1 MCGRYTLS
9 AGHEALARA
18 FLAEF
23 AAELKA
29 GWRERYNITPGTG
42 IVAIHEDRDR
52 GGRRAEIFHWGL
64 VPHWASDPDMGRNL
78 TNARAE
84 TIAGKPAYRDAFR
97 YRRCLI
103 PASGFYEWERR
114 GVKAPQPWYFF
125 PSPSPFMAMAGIWD
139 HWLHP
144 SGSEILS
151 VSIVTRPAIGVVAA
165 IHHRMPVILPPSA
178 WAAWLDT
185 GNVNPEMAAFT
196 EASVGEAYLDAHR
209 VAPLVNQAAAEGPGL
224 IEPLKLEP
232 GSRPPDQ
239 LDLFSE

>member
-23 AAELKA
+23 AAELKTA
-29 GWRERYNITPGTG
+29 WRERYNITPGTG
-42 IVAIHEDRDR
+42 IVVVLEDRDR
-52 GGRRAEIFHWGL
+52 GGRRAEILHWGL
-64 VPHWASDPDMGRNL
+64 VPHWASDPDIGRKL

-103 PASGFYEWERR
+103 PATGFYEWDRS
-114 GVKAPQPWYFF
+114 GPGTPQPWYFY
-125 PSPSPFMAMAGIWD
+125 PAEGPFMAMAGIWD

-151 VSIVTRPAIGVVAA
+151 VSIVTRPAIGAVAA

-178 WAAWLDT
+178 WASWLDT
-185 GNVNPEMAAFT
+185 GNVKPEMAAFN
-196 EASVGEAYLDAHR
+196 EASAGDAYLDAHR
-209 VAPLVNQAAAEGPGL
+209 VSPWVNASTAEGPGL
-224 IEPLKLEP
+224 IEPLILPP
-232 GSRPPDQ
+232 GKGSPTQ
-239 LDLFSE
+239 LDLFS